1 MYLTQLLSALA
12 LGGVAAAGRSTRHV
26 GGFADRLQNSGR
38 NIAADLPLMPRDFQ
52 ASAKRATAASQF
64 LTNTTSKFVVNGTA
78 IPDVDFDVGESY
90 AGLIPLDTGANS
102 SDSELYFWFFPSE
115 NPAANKEILIW
126 LNGGPGCSSLE
137 GFLQENGPFLWQYGT
152 YKPVANPYS
161 WHKLTNVVWVE
172 QPVGTGFSQGIPTA
186 TSEEDVAKQFMSW
199 FKNFVDAFG
208 MQGYSV
214 YITGESYAGQ
224 YVPYIASAMLDAN
237 DTTYYNVS
245 GIMIYDPSI
254 AYDYLQSAVT
264 VLPFV
269 ESNAAVFPF
278 NDTFW
283 ADIRARD
290 AACGYADFRDKFLSF
305 PPPSLLPGPDD
316 LPSVNNDSCQNL
328 YWDIYDAVMA
338 VNPCFDIYAVATTCP
353 LLWDVLGFPGSFGYQ
368 PEGASIYFNRT
379 DVQAAIN
386 APKIEWEECA
396 SGDVFVGGG
405 DSSLPSSVT
414 VLPGVIER
422 TQNVIVGH
430 GALDMVL
437 IANGTLLS
445 IQNMTWGGAQGFQ
458 TAPKDPFYVPN
469 HDEPSL
475 STIAAS
481 GVMGTT
487 HTERGLTYVG
497 IVLSGHM
504 VPQYQPT
511 AAYRQLEVL
520 LGRVSS
526 LSSVDPFT
534 TDANVTQVTASE
546 LAAEGGNFP

>member
-1 MYLTQLLSALA
+1 MHLTQLLSALA

-26 GGFADRLQNSGR
+26 GAFADRLQMSGR
-38 NIAADLPLMPRDFQ
+38 GFAADMPMMSRDFQ
-52 ASAKRATAASQF
+52 STAKRATAGSQF

-90 AGLIPLDTGANS
+90 AGSIPLTNGTDGN
-102 SDSELYFWFFPSE
+102 LFFWFFPSE
-115 NPAANKEILIW
+115 NPAAEKEILIW

-199 FKNFVDAFG
+199 FKNFVDTFA

-264 VLPFV
+264 VVPFA
-269 ESNAAVFPF
+269 ESAAAVFPF

-290 AACGYADFRDKFLSF
+290 VACGYADFRDKFLTF

-316 LPSVNNDSCQNL
+316 LPSVNNDSCQAL
-328 YWDIYDAVMA
+328 YGDVYDAVMA
-338 VNPCFDIYAVATTCP
+338 VNPCFDVYAVQTTCP

-368 PEGASIYFNRT
+368 PAGASIYFNRT
-379 DVQAAIN
+379 DVQEAIN
-386 APKIEWEECA
+386 APKIEWEECT
-396 SGDVFVGGG
+396 SGNVFVGGD
-405 DSSLPSSVT
+405 DSSLPSSTT

-422 TQNVIVGH
+422 TQNVIIGH

-458 TAPKDPFYVPN
+458 TTPKDPFYVPY

-475 STIAAS
+475 STLAAS
-481 GVMGTT
+481 GVMGTAI
-487 HTERGLTYVG
+487 TERGLTFVG
-497 IVLSGHM
+497 IALSGHM

-526 LSSVDPFT
+526 LSSTDPFT
-534 TDANVTQVTASE
+534 TDPNVTQVSAAE
-546 LAAEGGNFP
+546 LAAEGGIFI

>member
-1 MYLTQLLSALA
+1 MHLLQLFSALA
-12 LGGVAAAGRSTRHV
+12 LGGLAAAGRSTRHV
-26 GGFADRLQNSGR
+26 GGLADRLQKSGR
-38 NIAADLPLMPRDFQ
+38 SIAADTPLMPREFQ
-52 ASAKRATAASQF
+52 ATAKRANAGSQF
-64 LTNTTSKFVVNGTA
+64 LTNTTSKFVVNGSA

-90 AGLIPLDTGANS
+90 AGSIPLATNS
-102 SDSELYFWFFPSE
+102 SDNLFFWFFPSE
-115 NPAANKEILIW
+115 NPAAEKEILIW

-152 YKPVANPYS
+152 YKPVANPWS

-172 QPVGTGFSQGIPTA
+172 QPVGTGFSQGTPTA

-199 FKNFVDAFG
+199 FQNFVDTFA

-224 YVPYIASAMLDAN
+224 FVPYIASAMLDAN

-254 AYDYLQSAVT
+254 AYDELQSGVT
-264 VLPFV
+264 VLPLV
-269 ESNAAVFPF
+269 ESAAAVFPF

-290 AACGYADFRDKFLSF
+290 ADCGYADFRNEFLSF
-305 PPPSLLPGPDD
+305 PPPSLLPAPED
-316 LPSVNNDSCQNL
+316 LPGSNNQSCQAL
-328 YWDIYDAVMA
+328 YGDIYDAVMA
-338 VNPCFDIYAVATTCP
+338 VNPCFDIYAVQTTCP

-379 DVQAAIN
+379 DVQEAIN
-386 APKIEWEECA
+386 APKMIWEECA
-396 SGDVFVGGG
+396 SGDVFVDGG

-422 TQNVIVGH
+422 TQNVIIGH
-430 GALDMVL
+430 GVLDMVL
-437 IANGTLLS
+437 IANGTLLA

-458 TAPKDPFYVPN
+458 TTPKDPFYVPY
-469 HDEPSL
+469 HDEVSL
-475 STIAAS
+475 STVAAA

-487 HTERGLTYVG
+487 HTERGLTYVS
-497 IVLSGHM
+497 IALSGHM

-526 LSSVDPFT
+526 LNSVDPFT
-534 TDANVTQVTASE
+534 TDSNVTQVSASE
-546 LAAEGGNFP
+546 LAAQGGIYL

>member
-1 MYLTQLLSALA
+1 MHLPQLLSALA

-26 GGFADRLQNSGR
+26 AGFADRLQRSGR
-38 NIAADLPLMPRDFQ
+38 SIAADMPLMPRDFQ
-52 ASAKRATAASQF
+52 ATAKRATAGSQF
-64 LTNTTSKFVVNGTA
+64 LTNTTAKFAVDGSA

-90 AGLIPLDTGANS
+90 AGSIPLTTNS
-102 SDSELYFWFFPSE
+102 SDNLFFWFFPSE
-115 NPAANKEILIW
+115 KPAAEKEILIW

-152 YKPVANPYS
+152 YKPVANPWS

-172 QPVGTGFSQGIPTA
+172 QPVGTGFSQGTPTA

-199 FKNFVDAFG
+199 FKNFVDTFA

-254 AYDYLQSAVT
+254 AYDDLQSGVT
-264 VLPFV
+264 VVPFV
-269 ESNAAVFPF
+269 ESAAAVFPF

-290 AACGYADFRDKFLSF
+290 AACGYADFRDEFLSF

-316 LPSVNNDSCQNL
+316 IPGKNNDSCQAL
-328 YWDIYDAVMA
+328 YGDIFDAVSA
-338 VNPCFDIYAVATTCP
+338 VNPCFDIYAVQTTCP

-379 DVQAAIN
+379 DVQEAIN
-386 APKIEWEECA
+386 APKMVWEECA
-396 SGDVFVGGG
+396 SGDVFVDGG
-405 DSSLPSSVT
+405 DSSLPSSIT

-422 TQNVIVGH
+422 TQNVIIGH
-430 GALDMVL
+430 GVLDMVL
-437 IANGTLLS
+437 IANGTLLA

-458 TAPKDPFYVPN
+458 TAPKDPFYVPY
-469 HDEPSL
+469 HDEVSL
-475 STIAAS
+475 STLAAA

-487 HTERGLTYVG
+487 HTERGLTYVS
-497 IVLSGHM
+497 IALSGHM

-534 TDANVTQVTASE
+534 TNANVTQVSASE
-546 LAAEGGNFP
+546 LAAEGGIFL

>member
-1 MYLTQLLSALA
+1 MHLSQLLSALA
-12 LGGVAAAGRSTRHV
+12 LSGVAAAGRSTRHV
-26 GGFADRLQNSGR
+26 GGFADRLQKSGR
-38 NIAADLPLMPRDFQ
+38 SIAADTPVMPRDFQ
-52 ASAKRATAASQF
+52 ATAKRATAGSQF
-64 LTNTTSKFVVNGTA
+64 LTNTTAKFVVDGTA

-90 AGLIPLDTGANS
+90 AGSIPLSTGAAN
-102 SDSELYFWFFPSE
+102 DSNLFFWFFPST
-115 NPAANKEILIW
+115 NPAAEKEILIW

-152 YKPVANPYS
+152 YKPVANPWS
-161 WHKLTNVVWVE
+161 WHELTNVVWVE

-186 TSEEDVAKQFMSW
+186 TSEEDVGKQFMSW
-199 FKNFVDAFG
+199 FMNFVDAFG

-254 AYDYLQSAVT
+254 AYDDLQSGVT
-264 VLPFV
+264 VVPFV
-269 ESNAAVFPF
+269 ESAAAVFPF
-278 NDTFW
+278 NNTFW

-290 AACGYADFRDKFLSF
+290 AACGYADFRNEFLSF

-316 LPSVNNDSCQNL
+316 LPGNNNDSCQAL
-328 YWDIYDAVMA
+328 YGDIFDAVSA
-338 VNPCFDIYAVATTCP
+338 VNPCFDIYAVQTTCP
-353 LLWDVLGFPGSFGYQ
+353 LLWDVLGFPGSFGYL
-368 PEGASIYFNRT
+368 PEGASLYFNRT
-379 DVQAAIN
+379 DVQTAIN

-405 DSSLPSSVT
+405 DSSLPSSIT

-422 TQNVIVGH
+422 TQNVIIGH

-437 IANGTLLS
+437 IANGTLLA

-458 TAPKDPFYVPN
+458 TAPKDPFYVPY
-469 HDEPSL
+469 HDEVSL
-475 STIAAS
+475 STISAS

-497 IVLSGHM
+497 IDLSGHM

-534 TDANVTQVTASE
+534 TNPNVTQVSAAE
-546 LAAEGGNFP
+546 LAAAGGNFP